1 MRGSHVDRALARLP
15 RGAVGSPTLEVF
27 NTERWH
33 TWMWSVGTVDGLG
46 LDLVVIEAFSNLSD
60 SARGYGW

>member
-1 MRGSHVDRALARLP
+1 MWGSHVDRALARLP
-15 RGAVGSPTLEVF
+15 RGAVGPPTLEVF

-46 LDLVVIEAFSNLSD
+46 LVVIEAFSNLND
-60 SARGYGW
+60 PARGYGW